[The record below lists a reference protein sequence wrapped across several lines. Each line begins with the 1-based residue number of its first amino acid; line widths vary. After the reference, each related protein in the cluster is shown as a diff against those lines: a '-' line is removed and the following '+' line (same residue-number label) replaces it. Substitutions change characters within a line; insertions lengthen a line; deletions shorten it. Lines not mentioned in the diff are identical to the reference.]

1 MSNIKRYGNGWE
13 QTKLGNLGTFIR
25 GRGIPKRDLREE
37 GVPCIL
43 YGEIYTTYNTFTSKL
58 KSRSKIE
65 NLEKSPQIKFGDI
78 LFATSGETRDEIG
91 KHVMYLGEE
100 TAIAGGDILVFR
112 PKDEIK
118 NLAYSYVLET
128 ESIRK
133 QKFQLAEGHSV
144 VHLYQEHLSNLKVPL
159 IPKDEQQK
167 IASILSTW
175 DEAIEKYQNFLE
187 LIKLEKE
194 GIAHRAIVQNAPQI
208 GGYRKYK
215 IGEILTYEQPQKYLE
230 NDISEEKEKDTVP
243 VLTANKA
250 FVLGY
255 SKNLEGT
262 YHEYPA
268 IIFDD
273 FTTDIKYVDFEF
285 KVRSSAIKILSA
297 KSDDINLK
305 YVYETMNLIRF
316 PLGGHK
322 RHYISEYQYIK
333 VGLPPKEYQDK
344 IANLLTNMDEKIKL
358 IDSMIENLKE
368 QKRGLM
374 QLLLTGKVRVWG

>member
-1 MSNIKRYGNGWE
+1 MKILKVILLS
-13 QTKLGNLGTFIR
+13 LFIL
-25 GRGIPKRDLREE
+25 P
-37 GVPCIL
+37 
-43 YGEIYTTYNTFTSKL
+43 NTFSQNVEPTISF
-58 KSRSKIE
+58 
-65 NLEKSPQIKFGDI
+65 EKRTHDFG
-78 LFATSGETRDEIG
+78 
-91 KHVMYLGEE
+91 
-100 TAIAGGDILVFR
+100 
-112 PKDEIK
+112 
-118 NLAYSYVLET
+118 
-128 ESIRK
+128 
-133 QKFQLAEGHSV
+133 
-144 VHLYQEHLSNLKVPL
+144 
-159 IPKDEQQK
+159 
-167 IASILSTW
+167 
-175 DEAIEKYQNFLE
+175 
-187 LIKLEKE
+187 
-194 GIAHRAIVQNAPQI
+194 
-208 GGYRKYK
+208 
-215 IGEILTYEQPQKYLE
+215 
-230 NDISEEKEKDTVP
+230 DISEEKEKDTVP

-333 VGLPPKEYQDK
+333 VSLPPKEYQDK

-374 QLLLTGKVRVWG
+374 QLLLTGKVRV

>member
-1 MSNIKRYGNGWE
+1 MGQSPQSKFYNQENM
-13 QTKLGNLGTFIR
+13 
-25 GRGIPKRDLREE
+25 GIPLIQGNADLKD
-37 GVPCIL
+37 GVTSPR
-43 YGEIYTTYNTFTSKL
+43 IYTTSVTK
-58 KSRSKIE
+58 KVE
-65 NLEKSPQIKFGDI
+65 VGDI
-78 LFATSGETRDEIG
+78 IMSVRAPVGELAISSHEACIGRGVCSIQAKNEQNLFLY
-91 KHVMYLGEE
+91 YLLQHYRGNI
-100 TAIAGGDILVFR
+100 TQYSQGSTFDSINSSDIQKVEV
-112 PKDEIK
+112 P
-118 NLAYSYVLET
+118 YPTT
-128 ESIRK
+128 E
-133 QKFQLAEGHSV
+133 
-144 VHLYQEHLSNLKVPL
+144 
-159 IPKDEQQK
+159 EQQK

-230 NDISEEKEKDTVP
+230 NDISEEKDKNSVP

-285 KVRSSAIKILSA
+285 KVRSSAIKILSP

-344 IANLLTNMDEKIKL
+344 IANLLTNMDEKIEL

-374 QLLLTGKVRVWG
+374 QLLLTGKVRV